1 MPSKG
6 KINHAPNVHAALAA
20 AMSDPGLLES
30 WRRNPLALRDIRID
44 EHQIDLT
51 QIRNFVGL
59 VTKVRHN
66 DLRTAL
72 PVTFRL
78 IDKAGLSIPLFADY
92 AVKAAALRSR
102 GKPTQTQKIEALAE
116 YLKGWLDMENGV
128 HSLAWDVFRHEYS
141 VLLLRQAKPSTRPQ
155 REIGKISPGTVARR
169 GGLMF
174 HHEMTCRPSEVEA
187 ALKDRNCDLKGIPRQ
202 RTLYAYFG
210 DEQSGRLRISE
221 IDEATFVILDLADGS
236 RSVGNIASVL
246 RRAGVSVKDRQLCE
260 IVRELVSSGMLVAN
274 NREG

>member
-20 AMSDPGLLES
+20 AMSDPALLES
-30 WRRNPLALRDIRID
+30 WLSNRLALRAIRID
-44 EHQIDLT
+44 ERQIDLT
-51 QIRNFVGL
+51 GIRNFVGL

-92 AVKAAALRSR
+92 AVKAAALRR
-102 GKPTQTQKIEALAE
+102 CGKPTQVQKIEALAE
-116 YLKGWLDMENGV
+116 YLKGWLDLENAV
-128 HSLAWDVFRHEYS
+128 HSLAWDIFRHEHS
-141 VLLLRQAKPSTRPQ
+141 VLLLRQAKPSMRLAP
-155 REIGKISPGTVARR
+155 EVGKISPGTVAQP

-187 ALKDRNCDLKGIPRQ
+187 ALKDRNCDLAAIPRR

-221 IDEATFVILDLADGS
+221 IDEATFVILDLADGT

-246 RRAGVSVKDRQLCE
+246 RQSGVSVKDRQLCQ
-260 IVRELVSSGMLVAN
+260 IVGELVSSGMLVAT

>member
-20 AMSDPGLLES
+20 AMSDPALLES
-30 WRRNPLALRDIRID
+30 WLRNPLALRDIRID
-44 EHQIDLT
+44 EDQIDLSR
-51 QIRNFVGL
+51 IRNFVGL

-72 PVTFRL
+72 PVTFGL

-92 AVKAAALRSR
+92 AVNAAALRRS

-116 YLKGWLDMENGV
+116 YLKGWLDLENAV
-128 HSLAWDVFRHEYS
+128 HSLAWDIFRHEHS
-141 VLLLRQAKPSTRPQ
+141 VLLLRQARPATRPQ
-155 REIGKISPGTVARR
+155 PEIGKISPSTVAQR
-169 GGLMF
+169 GGLML
-174 HHEMTCRPSEVEA
+174 HHEMTCRPAEVEA
-187 ALKDRNCDLKGIPRQ
+187 ALKDRNCDLAAIPRQ

-221 IDEATFVILDLADGS
+221 IDEATFVILDLADGT

-246 RRAGVSVKDRQLCE
+246 RQAGVSVKNRQLCQ
-260 IVRELVSSGMLVAN
+260 IVGELASSGMLVAT